1 MEWLVVSSVG
11 MKYGFLEVLLRD
23 ILICPLR
30 LPVNFNSASFFDKQ
44 PNMLNKIHPKNS
56 LRSQISLASG
66 VITLLLSLLLGYYE
80 AKDIQEYIEK
90 SEGESFVRRAKSVLD
105 VLDRGMFERSREI
118 QNAAI
123 LDEIRDPRVPIER
136 KREILEHL
144 QNTFNAYA
152 WIGICDANGIGL
164 VGTGKYLEGKDLS
177 KRPWC
182 SKGRDRSYIGDMHDA
197 LLLSKLL
204 PNPSG
209 EMFYLV
215 DVAAPVIDKNGVLQG
230 VLCGHIFWKWAEEA
244 LDSKK
249 TPGKDI
255 FLLSKDGLVLS
266 GPEAPR
272 SALSKLAPQTML
284 AIQQTERDSGY
295 LLEKWS
301 NGKTYLVGYAKSSGY
316 RDYPGLGWVSLMRED
331 VTQAFAPA
339 RQLRQRIL
347 MMGIGLGLLFS
358 WLGWMLAG
366 RIARPITRISQA
378 ADKIAAGDLVY
389 DVPTQRGDGEV
400 ARLSTAIH
408 DMVEKLTREI
418 AQRRKAEQ
426 GLRLSAKVFENNS
439 EAIMITNV
447 SHNIVSVNRAFI
459 EITGYTEDEVLGQN
473 PRFLSSGKHNQEFY
487 RAFYEALNNKDQWR
501 GEVWNK
507 RKSGEV
513 FPEWVTV
520 SVLRNEQDLITH
532 YIAVYLDITERKKE
546 EERIQYLANYD
557 VLTGLPNRYLLSDRL
572 EQSLTQAQRHH
583 TKMAVMF
590 IDLDHFK
597 NINDSLGH
605 DVGDELL
612 KMVSQRLKTC
622 LRRSDTI
629 ARQGGDEF
637 VALLGDLSSEDEVTF
652 VAEKMVESLLEQF
665 TVNEYKLSVTPSIG
679 VSIYP
684 DDGETAVQL
693 LRNADLAMYRAKD
706 VGRNRF
712 EYYKPEMNA
721 KAVQR
726 LQLENDLRVAIAM
739 GQLMLHYQPKVNIL
753 SGEMVSM
760 EALLRWQHPQ
770 MGFVSPAQFIPV
782 AEESGLI
789 NEIGDWVLR
798 QAAMQQRIWQSL
810 GYRIVPVAVNLS
822 VRQFGQ
828 EDLVERIISIVRD
841 VGIPAHFIE
850 LELTESMLMNHGGNC
865 LTLMNQLSDAG
876 FDMALDDFG
885 TGYSS
890 LSRLKLLPMKAL
902 KIDQSFV
909 RDITTDENDESI
921 VSATVVLAHAM
932 EMRVIAE
939 GVETQ
944 EQLDFLRD
952 LQCEEYQG
960 YLFSRPV
967 PEHEVKQFLIR
978 ENATA

>member
-1 MEWLVVSSVG
+1 
-11 MKYGFLEVLLRD
+11 
-23 ILICPLR
+23 
-30 LPVNFNSASFFDKQ
+30 
-44 PNMLNKIHPKNS
+44 MLNKINPKNS

-66 VITLLLSLLLGYYE
+66 VIALLLSLVLGYYA
-80 AKDIQEYIEK
+80 AKNSQEHIEK

-118 QNAAI
+118 QNAVI

-136 KREILEHL
+136 KREILERL

-152 WIGICDANGIGL
+152 WIGICDAKGNGL

-182 SKGRDRSYIGDMHDA
+182 IKGRDSYFIGDMHDA

-215 DVAAPVIDKNGVLQG
+215 DVAAPVIDKKGVLQG
-230 VLCGHIFWKWAEEA
+230 VLCGHIFWKWAEEV

-266 GPEAPR
+266 GPEAAR
-272 SALSKLAPQTML
+272 SELSKLAPQTMH
-284 AIQQTERDSGY
+284 AIRQAGQDSGY

-358 WLGWMLAG
+358 WLGWLLAG
-366 RIARPITRISQA
+366 RIARPITRISRA

-389 DVPTQRGDGEV
+389 DVPAQQGDGEV
-400 ARLSTAIH
+400 AHLSTAIH

-439 EAIMITNV
+439 EAIMITDAA
-447 SHNIVSVNRAFI
+447 HNIVSINRAFI
-459 EITGYTEDEVLGQN
+459 GITGYAEDEVLGRN
-473 PRFLSSGKHNQEFY
+473 PRILSSGRHNKEFY
-487 RAFYEALNNKDQWR
+487 RSFYAALNNKDQWR
-501 GEVWNK
+501 GEVWNR
-507 RKSGEV
+507 RKNGEV

-520 SVLRNEQDLITH
+520 SVLRDERGAITN

-557 VLTGLPNRYLLSDRL
+557 VLTGLPNRYLLNDRL
-572 EQSLTQAQRHH
+572 EQSLTLAQRHH

-605 DVGDELL
+605 DIGDELL
-612 KMVSQRLKTC
+612 KMVSQRLKAC

-637 VALLGDLSSEDEVTF
+637 VALLGDLNSEDEATF
-652 VAEKMVESLLEQF
+652 VAEKMIDSLLEQF

-679 VSIYP
+679 VSVYP
-684 DDGETAVQL
+684 DDGETSVQL

-706 VGRNRF
+706 AGRNRF
-712 EYYKPEMNA
+712 EYYKPEMNT

-739 GQLMLHYQPKVNIL
+739 GQLMLHFQPKVNIL
-753 SGEMVSM
+753 SGEVVGM

-770 MGFVSPAQFIPV
+770 MGFISPAQFIPV

-798 QAAMQQRIWQSL
+798 QTAMQQRIWQSL

-828 EDLVERIISIVRD
+828 KNLVEKIKSIVRD
-841 VGIPAHFIE
+841 AGIPAHFIE
-850 LELTESMLMNHGGNC
+850 LELTESMLMDHGGNS
-865 LTLMNQLSDAG
+865 LTLINQLSEAG

-939 GVETQ
+939 GVETR

-960 YLFSRPV
+960 YLFSRPL
-967 PEHEVKQFLIR
+967 PEHEAQQFLIR
-978 ENATA
+978 ENRTA